1 MAELT
6 RPPTDGG
13 LTDAR
18 PGFFEPAAGSVPDRI
33 AARYQTSSPA
43 VPVAGTYIAGW
54 AGLSALFTVVGLL
67 LTKVALKS
75 RLGDW
80 DESVN
85 RWLAERR
92 TPWLD
97 GLTGAVTFMANTLP
111 VVAVVAVS
119 CVVLLVLHRWR
130 EAVFIAGALLLEVTV
145 FLTANTLAD
154 RSRPDVPRLDS
165 TPSTGS
171 FPSGHA
177 AATLALWVGLAI
189 IISTDVRRRLVSV
202 VAWIVAVLLALTVAF
217 ARAYRGMHHVTDVVA
232 GLALGAAALAIAL
245 LAARVVSGTVAR
257 HRAPE
262 RLAVTAAADTRAV
275 GPTAPSP
282 SAEVA
287 R

>member
-1 MAELT
+1 M
-6 RPPTDGG
+6 
-13 LTDAR
+13 
-18 PGFFEPAAGSVPDRI
+18 
-33 AARYQTSSPA
+33 
-43 VPVAGTYIAGW
+43 
-54 AGLSALFTVVGLL
+54 
-67 LTKVALKS
+67 
-75 RLGDW
+75 
-80 DESVN
+80 
-85 RWLAERR
+85 
-92 TPWLD
+92 
-97 GLTGAVTFMANTLP
+97 
-111 VVAVVAVS
+111 
-119 CVVLLVLHRWR
+119 
-130 EAVFIAGALLLEVTV
+130 
-145 FLTANTLAD
+145 
-154 RSRPDVPRLDS
+154 DS

-189 IISTDVRRRLVSV
+189 IISTDARRRLVSV

-262 RLAVTAAADTRAV
+262 RLAVTATADTRAV
-275 GPTAPSP
+275 GSTAPSP